1 MVQLRTKLHVF
12 LKNNTKEDVCDYRV
26 EANFSTS
33 SCVVYAGQSSSQ
45 VAKVC
50 RTFSL
55 SFFFFFFFFFKK
67 KKLLTRV
74 DSVAVG
80 CLCGMYSYSFETNN
94 PLVFVD

>member
-1 MVQLRTKLHVF
+1 VF

-33 SCVVYAGQSSSQ
+33 SCVVYALKSSSQ
-45 VAKVC
+45 FSNFWL
-50 RTFSL
+50 TFYL
-55 SFFFFFFFFFKK
+55 SFFFFFFFCKK